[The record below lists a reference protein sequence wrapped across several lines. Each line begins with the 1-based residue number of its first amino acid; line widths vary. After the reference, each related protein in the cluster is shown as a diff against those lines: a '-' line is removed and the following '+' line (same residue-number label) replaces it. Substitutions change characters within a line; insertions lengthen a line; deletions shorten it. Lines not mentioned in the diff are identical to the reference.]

1 MKVPIFNKNGS
12 WILERGKTIEIDE
25 NGDEYGYD
33 GEEEEEKEE
42 YYEEN
47 DLKDS
52 LNLNYLS
59 ALFNL
64 DYLQKDIILYI

>member
-64 DYLQKDIILYI
+64 DYLQKDIIWYI